1 MTPTPTDVQTILS
14 MYLQMPDTPSRHRP
28 ADRRLAIE
36 LHQRQVPIEVIES
49 ALLLT
54 TVRRL
59 YRHPDLPVLAP
70 IRSLAYFIPTIEELV
85 RQPLP
90 TGYLEYLRAKLR
102 KVDNKHKTAS
112 YLLNA

>member
-59 YRHPDLPVLAP
+59 CRHARARHNLHGIPRPHLIASKVKMSAPLNVL
-70 IRSLAYFIPTIEELV
+70 
-85 RQPLP
+85 
-90 TGYLEYLRAKLR
+90 
-102 KVDNKHKTAS
+102 NK
-112 YLLNA
+112 